1 MKKIISI
8 FAFLTTATI
17 CLAQTKTTYCDV
29 YARGSWNNMKI
40 TIMHYNDTYE
50 LYGNISTA
58 INTLADQGW
67 VLDESIVIPRHGLHI
82 TRHKLHFVMKKEY
95 MEGESISIY
104 PNTNKA
110 LDLDDKEGNISNK
123 TSIYNT
129 TSHNESLIK
138 TFNSDK
144 IHKLNREQQ
153 RELAKDFISEINYD
167 IKNAVS
173 GQDMSLTKEKID
185 VLVKYN
191 NSLPKRNFLIIDA
204 LNSIQ
209 YYYKQKAKK
218 LGTKL

>member
-1 MKKIISI
+1 MIMKKIISI
-8 FAFLTTATI
+8 FVFLTTATI

-29 YARGSWNNMKI
+29 YARGSWNNMRI
-40 TIMHYNDTYE
+40 TIIHYNETYE

-95 MEGESISIY
+95 VEGENISIL
-104 PNTNKA
+104 PNANRVI
-110 LDLDDKEGNISNK
+110 DLDSNISNK
-123 TSIYNT
+123 TNISNS

-144 IHKLNREQQ
+144 IHKLSREQQ
-153 RELAKDFISEINYD
+153 RELAKDFVSEINYD
-167 IKNAVS
+167 IKNAAS
-173 GQDMSLTKEKID
+173 EQDMLLIKEKID
-185 VLVKYN
+185 VLIKYN
-191 NSLPKRNFLIIDA
+191 DSLPKRNFLIIDA

-209 YYYKQKAKK
+209 YEYKQKAENLGIK
-218 LGTKL
+218 L